1 MSAPLH
7 DRQAAAGR
15 QGAEFEKAVEI
26 LLLCQN
32 WTIQERHW
40 REPTINVEI
49 DFVATDPSGE
59 TWWIEC
65 KGSWESPTVNGL
77 ERTDTLKKAIG
88 SAALLRLLDERK
100 RYMVITSHL
109 PRVGTAGEQ
118 WLQRAFEAYFDAVEV
133 VGFGQGA
140 TQ

>member
-1 MSAPLH
+1 MNALA
-7 DRQAAAGR
+7 DRQAAASR
-15 QGAEFEKAVEI
+15 QGSQFEDAVEI
-26 LLLCQN
+26 LLRCQN

-40 REPTINVEI
+40 RQPVINVEI
-49 DFVATDPSGE
+49 DFVATDPSGQ

-88 SAALLRLLDERK
+88 SAALLRLLDDREP
-100 RYMVITSHL
+100 YMVITSHL

-118 WLQRAFEAYFDAVEV
+118 WLKGAFETYFDAVYV
-133 VGFGQGA
+133 VGFGQ
-140 TQ
+140 QP